1 MAFERGTCVDGVASC
16 EVEAWDASESAAVLE
31 DSAEG
36 VVASDGGPWV
46 DDGSD
51 WSVDSEGFGVSSTAS
66 RVAVSAS
73 ICEDCLEEGRPAL
86 EGAPAG
92 FAGVS
97 VLVDALVVADSSAA
111 FWAGAV
117 AEVADG
123 ADCADRVD
131 CLCSAD
137 MAEASAAASAAEA

>member
-1 MAFERGTCVDGVASC
+1 M
-16 EVEAWDASESAAVLE
+16 EAWDASESAAVLE

-46 DDGSD
+46 NDGSD
-51 WSVDSEGFGVSSTAS
+51 WSVDSEGSGVSSTAS

-137 MAEASAAASAAEA
+137 MAEASAAANVAEA

>member
-1 MAFERGTCVDGVASC
+1 M
-16 EVEAWDASESAAVLE
+16 EAWDASESAAVLE

-51 WSVDSEGFGVSSTAS
+51 WSVDSEGSGVSSTAS

-73 ICEDCLEEGRPAL
+73 ICEDCLEEGRPAP

-92 FAGVS
+92 FVGVS
-97 VLVDALVVADSSAA
+97 VLVDIMLVDVLVVADSSAA
-111 FWAGAV
+111 FWPGAV

-123 ADCADRVD
+123 TDCADRVD

>member
-1 MAFERGTCVDGVASC
+1 M
-16 EVEAWDASESAAVLE
+16 EAWDASESAAVLE

-51 WSVDSEGFGVSSTAS
+51 WSVDSEGSGVSSTAS

-73 ICEDCLEEGRPAL
+73 ICEDCLEEGRPPAP

-97 VLVDALVVADSSAA
+97 VLVDVLLVADFSTA
-111 FWAGAV
+111 FWAGA
-117 AEVADG
+117 VADG

-137 MAEASAAASAAEA
+137 KAEASAAASAAEA

>member
-1 MAFERGTCVDGVASC
+1 M
-16 EVEAWDASESAAVLE
+16 EAWDASESAAVLE

-51 WSVDSEGFGVSSTAS
+51 WSVDSEGSGVSSTAS

-73 ICEDCLEEGRPAL
+73 ICEDCLEEGRPPAP

-97 VLVDALVVADSSAA
+97 VLVDVLLVADFSTV

-117 AEVADG
+117 VEVADG

-137 MAEASAAASAAEA
+137 TAEASAAASAAEA